1 MKLRNGWGAQQWHI
15 ILLRAG
21 KAGEGLEETGVDR
34 EVHVTAGREAG
45 ATVKMA
51 GVTVNEIGETVKE
64 DDAAVL
70 CFEGWF
76 FVWKFTK
83 ALFPG
88 IRAGPSRLE
97 LR

>member
-1 MKLRNGWGAQQWHI
+1 MKLRNGWGAQQWQI

-64 DDAAVL
+64 DDAVVL
-70 CFEGWF
+70 RFEVCSSCG
-76 FVWKFTK
+76 
-83 ALFPG
+83 
-88 IRAGPSRLE
+88 S
-97 LR
+97 LRKHSSQESAQAPAA